1 MKLTILFAVALTA
14 FLSAALPAFAQEPA
28 PPPGYYPQLQS
39 AAELDQMLAPIAL
52 YPDPLIAQI
61 LPAATLPSEV
71 VLADRYANGGGDPNL
86 IDQQT
91 WDPSLQAL
99 ARYPAV
105 LKWMDDNLAWTTALG
120 QAFLNQPADV
130 MDSIQR
136 LRAQAQALGNL
147 QTTPQQQVIA
157 DDGFIEIVPADPE
170 VIYVPVYQ
178 PGFIFWQSGYFLSF
192 GAGFRIGLWLNHDCD
207 WYNHNVIFWHRN
219 YPRPRDWWYHP
230 VNPRSLPVTVSQNVA
245 VWRPRNRPAVTA
257 GNRSDRGWEVRGNQ
271 PAVSNEARPAPA
283 ETRPMPVRVEPR
295 PVSVP
300 VTVPVS
306 RPAAPAPRP
315 SGGALIGIEN
325 ARDTREFSNRGGQSR
340 QTISQPAPAP
350 RPSAPVPS
358 RGSSSP
364 APGKR

>member
-1 MKLTILFAVALTA
+1 MKLQIFFAGALTA
-14 FLSAALPAFAQEPA
+14 CLSAAFPAFAQEPA
-28 PPPGYYPQLQS
+28 PPPGNYVQLRS

-71 VLADRYANGGGDPNL
+71 VLADRYLNGGGDPNL
-86 IDQQT
+86 IDQQS

-99 ARYPAV
+99 ARYPAL

-147 QTTPQQQVIA
+147 QTTPQQQVIY
-157 DDGFIEIVPADPE
+157 DDGFIEIVPANPE

-192 GAGFRIGLWLNHDCD
+192 GAGFGIGLWLNHDCD
-207 WYNHNVIFWHRN
+207 WHNHNVIVWHRN

-245 VWRPRNRPAVTA
+245 VWHPRNHPAATA
-257 GNRSDRGWEVRGNQ
+257 VNSSDRGWEVRENR
-271 PAVSNEARPAPA
+271 PVVSNEARSAPA
-283 ETRPMPVRVEPR
+283 RVEPR
-295 PVSVP
+295 PVA
-300 VTVPVS
+300 VPVS
-306 RPAAPAPRP
+306 RPATPAWPP
-315 SGGALIGIEN
+315 SGGALIGVEN
-325 ARDTREFSNRGGQSR
+325 TRDTREYSNCGGQSR
-340 QTISQPAPAP
+340 QTISQPAPVP
-350 RPSAPVPS
+350 RPSASAPS
-358 RGSSSP
+358 HGSGGP